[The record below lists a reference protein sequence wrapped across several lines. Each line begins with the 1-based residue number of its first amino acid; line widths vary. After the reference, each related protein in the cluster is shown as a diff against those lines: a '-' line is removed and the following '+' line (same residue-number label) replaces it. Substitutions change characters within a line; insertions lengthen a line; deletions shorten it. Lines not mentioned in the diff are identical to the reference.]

1 MNYRAAALACA
12 VWLAGCATA
21 LPPVPPTPAPAF
33 TLEPF
38 ETDADCA
45 TLCIRRVSSRRIPK
59 WRKLEFD
66 LVTPIRADNPFD
78 PNQIEIDVR
87 FTSPQGDV
95 VEVPAYFYSHER
107 QQGWRAR
114 FSPTAEGEW
123 RAQPL
128 LRKPFAFAGE
138 PVAFQVSPP
147 LPGSHGFLR
156 VDRRNPRYL
165 AFDDGTPFFAIGLN
179 LAWWKDDPIADYR
192 RWFDALRAN
201 GANTARIWMAPQSFS
216 LEWRDT
222 PLGDYTARMDRAHS
236 LDQVFEMA
244 EARGIY
250 IQLTLLDYSQFSLNV
265 YPLWRENPYNAANGG
280 PCARPRD
287 FATDPAARALFKRRL
302 RYIAARWAY
311 STHLLA
317 WEWWNEVD
325 FTEMVETELLRRW
338 IEEMTAELRAHD
350 PYRHLVTTSYSV
362 PGDPHI
368 WNMPE
373 IDVVQRHEY
382 IGEDARWFSPVGG
395 GRAFFQHMKE
405 VAHKPVV
412 IGEFAATFTL
422 EQPNALTREGV
433 QFHNGLW
440 AAPFN
445 GFASTAMYWWW
456 DTLVEPAGL
465 WSHYR
470 GLSAFLRGEDLARY
484 APTAIVVTPE
494 QDAIALGLRAPDRV
508 LVWLRNRAYNMDEGA
523 YQYGVQIATG
533 QAKEHTFRFVPRR
546 LDAVTLELEA
556 LGAGRHRVQWFD
568 TVSGALLSASDVAVS
583 DGKLIVRAPPFNRDL
598 AAKVTPAGGAPG
610 PH

>member
-1 MNYRAAALACA
+1 MSHRAVALACA
-12 VWLAGCATA
+12 VWLVGCATA
-21 LPPVPPTPAPAF
+21 LPPAPPVRAPAF
-33 TLEPF
+33 TPEPF

-66 LVTPIRADNPFD
+66 LITSVRAHNPFD
-78 PNQIEIDVR
+78 PNQIEINVR

-95 VEVPAYFYSHER
+95 MEVPAFFYSHDGR
-107 QQGWRAR
+107 QGWRAR
-114 FSPTAEGEW
+114 FSPTVEGEW
-123 RAQPL
+123 RAQPW

-138 PVAFQVSPP
+138 PVTFQVSPP
-147 LPGSHGFLR
+147 LPDSHGFLR

-179 LAWWKDDPIADYR
+179 LAWWSADPVGDYR
-192 RWFDALRAN
+192 RWFGALQAN

-222 PLGDYTARMDRAHS
+222 PLGDYTARMDRAHY

-265 YPLWRENPYNAANGG
+265 YPLWHENPYNAANGG

-287 FATDPAARALFKRRL
+287 FATDPAARALFKQRL

-325 FTEMVETELLRRW
+325 FTEMAETELLRRW
-338 IEEMTAELRAHD
+338 IEEMTATLRAHD

-382 IGEDARWFSPVGG
+382 IGEDARWFKPVDG
-395 GRAFFQHMKE
+395 GRAFFQHMKD
-405 VAHKPVV
+405 VASKPVM

-422 EQPNALTREGV
+422 EQPNALTREGI

-440 AAPFN
+440 AATFN
-445 GFASTAMYWWW
+445 GFAGAAMYWWW

-465 WSHYR
+465 WSHYS
-470 GLSAFLRGEDLARY
+470 GLSTFLRGEDLARY
-484 APTAIVVTPE
+484 APTPVVASE

-533 QAKEHTFRFVPRR
+533 QAEEHTFRFEPRR
-546 LDAVTLELEA
+546 LDDVALELEA

-568 TVSGALLSASDVAVS
+568 TVSGALLSASDVVAS

-598 AAKVTPAGGAPG
+598 AAKVTWVSGVQGFN
-610 PH
+610 